1 MHLNCTII
9 WSNLWCNDY
18 DNNSIYCTLKLVFL
32 LDMSHIQNSFQEHQ
46 FLEPSI
52 HVCILKMLQHAD
64 MTKFKHKNFQ
74 TKIIF
79 LISQETS
86 VKGYMIVSIVI
97 S

>member
-18 DNNSIYCTLKLVFL
+18 DNNSIYCYLKLVFL

-64 MTKFKHKNFQ
+64 MTKFMSAINQKFSNKNYFFDFPRN
-74 TKIIF
+74 KR
-79 LISQETS
+79 
-86 VKGYMIVSIVI
+86 
-97 S
+97 